1 MKVKGLRQFFWGCRW
16 SRVGGGGRQNGSC
29 GLGFGGTWSGWAVM
43 AGICAA
49 GISAGGCQRRCLGLG
64 CWWARVT
71 DEAKRRRQELVVCRA
86 ALPFEGLIYAR
97 SSVTPAPAFLAGA
110 PACWSVTV
118 RL

>member
-1 MKVKGLRQFFWGCRW
+1 
-16 SRVGGGGRQNGSC
+16 
-29 GLGFGGTWSGWAVM
+29 M
-43 AGICAA
+43 ATHSWEA
-49 GISAGGCQRRCLGLG
+49 LG

-97 SSVTPAPAFLAGA
+97 SSVTLAPTFLAGA
-110 PACWSVTV
+110 PACWSVTI

>member
-1 MKVKGLRQFFWGCRW
+1 MKVKGLRQFFGGV
-16 SRVGGGGRQNGSC
+16 VGRGWVAEGVRTAPVGSVSAER
-29 GLGFGGTWSGWAVM
+29 GLVGAVM

-49 GISAGGCQRRCLGLG
+49 GILAGGCQRRRLGLG

-97 SSVTPAPAFLAGA
+97 SSVTPAPAFFAGA
-110 PACWSVTV
+110 PACWSMTI